1 MRSWPSA
8 PCGHER
14 PRHWIR
20 RPTQSGNWDYYL
32 RLAEGAVVFA
42 KACGLC
48 LEGVIWKRA
57 GSFYRSG
64 KSHRW
69 LECLSNCTWLH
80 CQHRPQDS
88 DAGRPHDGDPDRTNG
103 KALHAFT

>member
-8 PCGHER
+8 PCGHQW
-14 PRHWIR
+14 PRHCIR

-69 LECLSNCTWLH
+69 L
-80 CQHRPQDS
+80 DVY
-88 DAGRPHDGDPDRTNG
+88 RTAPG
-103 KALHAFT
+103 CMVSIAHTVATLTAHTMATQTGLMLKPRAFT